1 MLIGE
6 VEIFKRGHLPTPE
19 SLPEAWLRRLVRQS
33 CYLRSSIF
41 SIGMEMFTNKSW
53 TIHQNRLRPE

>member
-41 SIGMEMFTNKSW
+41 SPWHGDV
-53 TIHQNRLRPE
+53 HQQKLDDSPK